1 MGYNNLWEGYPVD
14 AIYSGRYTGIDPET
28 GLYTYQ
34 LRPDAEIRTA
44 TDLNKPDNYRYY
56 LGTSEAP
63 VTGGFNVTAEYKG
76 IRLSVN
82 GTFATGAKNFE
93 FIKSPTS
100 ASTVS
105 GNGVF
110 NYTEREQVFQND
122 LFAQHL
128 NVPKQQPTVGRPIIQ
143 MALIRAYG
151 IRSVRFTDLA
161 IITLCTKKSRMELSL
176 PTYLMPE
183 LRASF

>member
-1 MGYNNLWEGYPVD
+1 M
-14 AIYSGRYTGIDPET
+14 
-28 GLYTYQ
+28 
-34 LRPDAEIRTA
+34 
-44 TDLNKPDNYRYY
+44 NKPDNYRYY

-100 ASTVS
+100 ANTVS

-110 NYTEREQVFQND
+110 ITQNV
-122 LFAQHL
+122 
-128 NVPKQQPTVGRPIIQ
+128 N
-143 MALIRAYG
+143 
-151 IRSVRFTDLA
+151 
-161 IITLCTKKSRMELSL
+161 KSSKMICSH
-176 PTYLMPE
+176 TI
-183 LRASF
+183 